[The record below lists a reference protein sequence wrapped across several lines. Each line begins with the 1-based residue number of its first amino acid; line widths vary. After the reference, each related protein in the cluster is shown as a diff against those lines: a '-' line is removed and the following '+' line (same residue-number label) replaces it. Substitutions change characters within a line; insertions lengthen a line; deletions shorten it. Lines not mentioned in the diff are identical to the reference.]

1 MQVSVEDLSSVK
13 KVMHIEVP
21 QEEVAHQLDEA
32 YKELKKTAKLK
43 GFRQGKT
50 PRSVLES
57 HYKKSVNADIT
68 QKLIQESFAEAI
80 QETGLKLVGSPQIDP
95 PELDEKAPYKY
106 SATVEIAP
114 EINEL
119 DFKGIELSKTLYKS
133 TDKEIDA
140 QLKMIQQTISDKETV
155 TEDRPVKH
163 SDFAVIDYKAFKDDK
178 PVAQIPP
185 MENYT
190 LKVGAGAIHKDMD
203 DQLVGMKAGESKKI
217 MVTFPENETEEFLS
231 GATITFDVTLK
242 EIREVKLHEIN
253 DAFAKKLGT
262 FENLDDLKTGIRL
275 NLKEGYEK
283 RTEQELNEQIFQ
295 ALLAKQ
301 DFEVPEFLLNLEL
314 SHIISDIEKRLEEHD
329 KSIKDLGLSREQLVE
344 KHRETAVKQV
354 KRHLL
359 LNKLIEQ
366 EKLELSD
373 EEMVTAYEE
382 MAKAFRQ
389 PATVLKKYYET
400 NPEQL
405 NFFKHA
411 LLEKKAIRLI
421 IDNSTITEKEPESET
436 GSETETEDEKQ

>member
-32 YKELKKTAKLK
+32 YKDLKKTAKLK
-43 GFRQGKT
+43 GFRPGKT
-50 PRSVLES
+50 PRSVLER
-57 HYKKSVNADIT
+57 HYKKSVNADIC

-80 QETGLKLVGSPQIDP
+80 QETGLKMVGTPQINP
-95 PELDEKAPYKY
+95 PELDETAPYKY
-106 SATVEIAP
+106 SAIVEIAP
-114 EINEL
+114 ELNEL
-119 DFKGIELSKTLYKS
+119 DYKGIELSKTLYKS
-133 TDKEIDA
+133 TDQEIDA
-140 QLKMIQQTISDKETV
+140 QLKMIQQTISEKESV
-155 TEDRPVKH
+155 TDDRPLKH
-163 SDFAVIDYKAFKDDK
+163 SDFAIIDYKAFKDDK
-178 PVAQIPP
+178 PVPQIPP
-185 MENYT
+185 MENFT
-190 LKVGAGAIHKDMD
+190 LKVGAGIIHKDID
-203 DQLVGMKAGESKKI
+203 SQLVGMKTGDTKKI
-217 MVTFPENETEEFLS
+217 MVTFPENETDEFLS

-262 FENLDDLKTGIRL
+262 FENLDDLKTGIRQ
-275 NLKEGYEK
+275 NLTEGYEK

-301 DFEVPEFLLNLEL
+301 DFEVPEFLINLEL
-314 SHIISDIEKRLEEHD
+314 SQIISEIEKRLEAHD
-329 KSIKDLGLSREQLVE
+329 KSISDLGLSREQLAE

-373 EEMVTAYEE
+373 EEMETAFEE

-389 PATVLKKYYET
+389 PGNVLKKYYET

-411 LLEKKAIRLI
+411 LLEKKAIKLI
-421 IDNSTITEKEPESET
+421 IDNSTIEEKEPELETKSEI
-436 GSETETEDEKQ
+436 EEDKQ

>member
-1 MQVSVEDLSSVK
+1 MQVSVEDLTSVK

-32 YKELKKTAKLK
+32 YKDLKKTAKLK
-43 GFRQGKT
+43 GFRPGKT
-50 PRSVLES
+50 PRAVLER
-57 HYKKSVNADIT
+57 HYKKSVNADIS
-68 QKLIQESFAEAI
+68 QKLIQDSFTEAI
-80 QETGLKLVGSPQIDP
+80 QETGLKPVGSPYIDP
-95 PELDEKAPYKY
+95 PELDEKAPFKY
-106 SATVEIAP
+106 SAVVEIAP
-114 EINEL
+114 ELNEL
-119 DFKGIELSKTLYKS
+119 DYKGIELSKTLYQS

-140 QLKMIQQTISDKETV
+140 QLKMIQQTISEKETV
-155 TEDRPVKH
+155 TDDRPLNH
-163 SDFAVIDYKAFKDDK
+163 GDFAIIDYKAFKDDK
-178 PVAQIPP
+178 PVPQIPP
-185 MENYT
+185 TENFT
-190 LKVGAGAIHKDMD
+190 LKVGSGIIHKDLD
-203 DQLVGMKAGESKKI
+203 SQLVGMKTGESKKI
-217 MVTFPENETEEFLS
+217 IVTFPENKTDEFLS

-262 FENLDDLKTGIRL
+262 FENLDALKTGIRD

-283 RTEQELNEQIFQ
+283 RTEHELNEQIFQ

-301 DFEVPEFLLNLEL
+301 DFEVPEFLINLEL
-314 SHIISDIEKRLEEHD
+314 SHIISDIEKRLETHD
-329 KSIKDLGLSREQLVE
+329 KSISDLGSTREQLAE
-344 KHRETAVKQV
+344 KHRETAIKQV

-373 EEMVTAYEE
+373 EEMETAYEE

-389 PATVLKKYYET
+389 PASVLKTYYET

-411 LLEKKAIRLI
+411 LLEKKAIKLI
-421 IDNSTITEKEPESET
+421 IDNSIITEKEPELETRSEI
-436 GSETETEDEKQ
+436 EEDKQ

>member
-21 QEEVAHQLDEA
+21 KEEVVHQLEEA
-32 YKELKKTAKLK
+32 YKDLKKTAKLK
-43 GFRQGKT
+43 GFRPGKT
-50 PRSVLES
+50 PRSVLER
-57 HYKKSVNADIT
+57 HYKKSVNADIS

-80 QETGLKLVGSPQIDP
+80 QETGLKVVGLPEINP
-95 PELDEKAPYKY
+95 PELDEKEAYKY

-114 EINEL
+114 ELKEL
-119 DFKGIELSKTLYKS
+119 DYKGIELSKTLYKS

-140 QLKMIQQTISDKETV
+140 QLKMIQQTISEKETV
-155 TEDRPVKH
+155 TEDRPLKQ
-163 SDFAVIDYKAFKDDK
+163 SDFAIIDYKAFKDDK
-178 PVAQIPP
+178 PVTQIPP
-185 MENYT
+185 VENFT
-190 LKVGAGAIHKDMD
+190 LKIGNNPIHKDMD
-203 DQLVGMKAGESKKI
+203 DQLVGMKTGDSKKI
-217 MVTFPENETEEFLS
+217 VVTFPENQTEEFLA

-262 FENLDDLKTGIRL
+262 FDNLDDLKTGIRE

-301 DFEVPEFLLNLEL
+301 DFEVPEFLINMEL
-314 SHIISDIEKRLEEHD
+314 HQIISDIEKRLEAHD
-329 KSIKDLGLSREQLVE
+329 KSISDLGLSREQLAE

-373 EEMVTAYEE
+373 EEMETAFEE

-389 PATVLKKYYET
+389 PANVLKTYYES

-411 LLEKKAIRLI
+411 LLEKKAIKLI
-421 IDNSTITEKEPESET
+421 IDNSTIIEKEPEL
-436 GSETETEDEKQ
+436 ETESEIEEEKK